1 MQYLCAACHI
11 CSVKQV
17 YVKSCAAP
25 RRQQFEGRAGEAR
38 LLSSRKSVCQEV
50 AVLICQSEE
59 GVLKCC
65 LSVILSKWACASLL
79 SCASIVARQESQ
91 YKSENVC

>member
-25 RRQQFEGRAGEAR
+25 CRQQFEGRAGEAR
-38 LLSSRKSVCQEV
+38 LLPVGKVSARNLQCSSVKVRKVS
-50 AVLICQSEE
+50 
-59 GVLKCC
+59 
-65 LSVILSKWACASLL
+65 
-79 SCASIVARQESQ
+79 
-91 YKSENVC
+91 

>member
-25 RRQQFEGRAGEAR
+25 CRQQFEARAGEAR
-38 LLSSRKSVCQEV
+38 LLSSRKSVCQEL

-65 LSVILSKWACASLL
+65 LSVDHIEYH
-79 SCASIVARQESQ
+79 IE
-91 YKSENVC
+91 